1 LAAAL
6 KPKKSPEKLGF
17 HGKRKTASQLWSVEN
32 MANNSLIIRSKA
44 PLRLGLAGGGT
55 DIASYYNQYGGYV
68 LNATV
73 DMYAYCTIEPNDSD
87 KIEFIAADLKKI
99 EEYTAETKLPVSP
112 SLPLHTGIYNR
123 IVSDFVKKPMSF
135 KMTTWSDAPA
145 GSGLGSSSTMVVA
158 IIKAFVEWLNLPLG
172 EYDIAA
178 LAYKIER
185 EDIGFAG
192 GKQDQY
198 AATFGGFNFMEFYEN
213 ERVIVNPLRLK
224 RWIRNELEASLVL
237 FYTGVSRES
246 ANIIK
251 EQIQHTQSKDSKN
264 IESMHEMKMQAVFMK
279 EALLKGDFTGFSQC
293 LLNGWLAK
301 KNAASSI
308 SNSFI
313 DDLYQYV
320 IDKGADSAKISG
332 AGGGGFMM
340 IYCNPCRRIA
350 LISALKERQDM
361 GTISGMILTPSFT
374 ETGTQAWTIYN
385 S

>member
-1 LAAAL
+1 M
-6 KPKKSPEKLGF
+6 
-17 HGKRKTASQLWSVEN
+17 QV
-32 MANNSLIIRSKA
+32 RSKA

-55 DIASYYNQYGGYV
+55 DIANYYNRYGGFV

-73 DMYAYCTIEPNDSD
+73 DMYAYCTIEPNDSG
-87 KIEFIAADLKKI
+87 KIEFIAADLGKQEKHD
-99 EEYTAETKLPVSP
+99 TGNKLPIS
-112 SLPLHTGIYNR
+112 STLPLHSGIYNR
-123 IVSDFVKKPMSF
+123 IVSEFCNKPLSF
-135 KMTTWSDAPA
+135 IMTTYSDAPA

-178 LAYKIER
+178 LACKIER
-185 EDIGFAG
+185 EDIGLAG

-224 RWIRNELEASLVL
+224 RWIRNELEASLIL

-246 ANIIK
+246 ANIIE
-251 EQIQHTQSKDSKN
+251 EQIQHTEKGDSKH
-264 IESMHEMKMQAVFMK
+264 IESMHELKKQAVIMK
-279 EALLKGDFTGFSQC
+279 EALLKGNFIGFSEC

-308 SNSFI
+308 SNSFL
-313 DDLYQYV
+313 DELYQYA
-320 IDKGADSAKISG
+320 IDNGAESAKISG

-340 IYCNPCRRIA
+340 IFCNPCRRIA
-350 LISALKERQDM
+350 LIKALKEKQGPSDGRM
-361 GTISGMILTPSFT
+361 VLTPSFT
-374 ETGTQAWTIYN
+374 ETGTQGWTIYKN
-385 S
+385 

>member
-1 LAAAL
+1 L
-6 KPKKSPEKLGF
+6 
-17 HGKRKTASQLWSVEN
+17 
-32 MANNSLIIRSKA
+32 NNLIIRSKA

-55 DIASYYNQYGGYV
+55 DIADYYNRFGGFV

-73 DMYAYCTIEPNDSD
+73 DMYAYCTIEPNDSG
-87 KIEFIAADLKKI
+87 KVEFIAADLDKR
-99 EEYTAETKLPVSP
+99 EEFNSENNLPHSE

-123 IVSDFVKKPMSF
+123 IVSDFHKKPLSF
-135 KMTTWSDAPA
+135 KMTTYSDAPA

-185 EDIGFAG
+185 EDIKLAG

-224 RWIRNELEASLVL
+224 RWIRNEIEASLVL

-246 ANIIK
+246 ANIIT
-251 EQIQHTQSKDSKN
+251 EQIQHTKKGDKN
-264 IESMHEMKMQAVFMK
+264 IESMHEMKKQSLIMK
-279 EALLKGDFTGFSQC
+279 EALLKGDFKGFSNC
-293 LLNGWLAK
+293 LSLGWFAK
-301 KNAASSI
+301 KNAAASI
-308 SNSFI
+308 SNSFL
-313 DDLYQYV
+313 DDLYNYSMEN
-320 IDKGADSAKISG
+320 GAQSAKISG

-340 IYCNPCRRIA
+340 IYCDPCNRIS
-350 LISALKERQDM
+350 LINALKKKQ
-361 GTISGMILTPSFT
+361 GMVLTPGFT
-374 ETGTQAWTIYN
+374 ETGTQAWTIYSN
-385 S
+385 